1 MAQGDKDCSGGLAFT
16 FELKW
21 FSDCFDESMTSR
33 VVG

>member
-1 MAQGDKDCSGGLAFT
+1 QGDKDYSGGLAFT

-21 FSDCFDESMTSR
+21 FSDCFGKSMKGR